1 MNPIISA
8 DLPPCLQHL
17 CENILDSNNSDNV
30 IKMDTDDTTVEKS
43 DIESNSTNIDIQS
56 IPLSTQELTI
66 STTAVRTYVGFEFL
80 GALLTSDVACGIADG
95 FIDPCTLVR
104 INMNKCVT
112 LYIFLYVYLQIMPCD
127 VNTIINFPNCFLF

>member
-30 IKMDTDDTTVEKS
+30 IKMDTDDTIVEKS
-43 DIESNSTNIDIQS
+43 DIASNPSNTDIQS
-56 IPLSTQELTI
+56 IPS

-104 INMNKCVT
+104 INKKKCVI
-112 LYIFLYVYLQIMPCD
+112 LHIFLCVSTSGAMRLQC
-127 VNTIINFPNCFLF
+127 NK